1 MLTGVLSLLIALQ
14 SAAIWALAR
23 NRRRHKHA
31 MASLRETLSL
41 LEQRLSA
48 RTDAWRHA
56 TDTLEQTEQRHR
68 ITTALL
74 NETKEYLNSIINSMP
89 SVMIGV
95 TPSGHVTHWNSA
107 AELATGIRE
116 KKALGFKLLE
126 VYPELP
132 VSPEMIEEAISL
144 SEPRMRE
151 SIKIEHHGNVRF
163 VDITVYPLHSLELT
177 GAVIRVDDVT
187 MRQKLDSMMLQN
199 EKLKSLGELAAG
211 MAHEINNP
219 LAAILQSLQNVER
232 RLNPDQP
239 GNQAAATALGLDLK
253 KMDAYLEAREIK
265 RFLSGMDNAGR
276 RAAEIVRNML
286 EFSRS
291 SSRQLEPTQ
300 LNDIAHSSVN
310 FMRNAIEFSMP
321 ALSERLVIE
330 EDYDTTLPVMPAS
343 GLELQ
348 QVLVNL
354 LKNAAQAIQEA
365 KRETPLIRISTRYIP
380 PLAEIRVEDN
390 GTGMSQATSKQIF
403 DPFFTTK
410 GVGQG
415 TGLGLSISHFI
426 ITQRHH
432 GRIEVRSTPEKGT
445 TFIITLPVTPPG
457 QMH

>member
-1 MLTGVLSLLIALQ
+1 MLTGILLSLVTLQ
-14 SAAIWALAR
+14 SVAIWILAR

-31 MASLRETLSL
+31 LASLRETLSL

-56 TDTLEQTEQRHR
+56 NDTLEQTEQRHR

-116 KKALGFKLLE
+116 KKALGFKLQE
-126 VYPELP
+126 VYPDLP
-132 VSPEMIEEAISL
+132 VAPEMIEEAISL

-151 SIKIEHHGNVRF
+151 SVKIDHHGSSRF

-232 RLNPDQP
+232 RLSPDQP
-239 GNQAAATALGLDLK
+239 GNQAAAAALGLDLL

-265 RFLSGMDNAGR
+265 RFLDGMDNAGR

-300 LNDIAHSSVN
+300 LNDVVHASVN

-321 ALSERLVIE
+321 ALSEKLVIE
-330 EDYDTTLPVMPAS
+330 EDYDNTLPVMPAS

-365 KRETPLIRISTRYIP
+365 RRDAPLIKISTRYIP

-410 GVGQG
+410 VVGQG

-432 GRIEVRSTPEKGT
+432 GRIEVRSTPDKGT
-445 TFIITLPVTPPG
+445 TFIITLPVSQPG
-457 QMH
+457 QPH

>member
-1 MLTGVLSLLIALQ
+1 MLLTVLGTLAALQ
-14 SAAIWALAR
+14 TLAIYFLLR
-23 NRRRHKHA
+23 NRRRHKQTLS
-31 MASLRETLSL
+31 SLRETRTL
-41 LEQRLSA
+41 LEQRLTS

-56 TDTLEQTEQRHR
+56 SDTLEQAEQRHR

-116 KKALGFKLLE
+116 KKALGFRLQE
-126 VYPELP
+126 IYPDLP
-132 VSPEMIEEAISL
+132 VHVEMIDEAINL
-144 SEPRMRE
+144 SEPRMQE
-151 SIKIEHHGNVRF
+151 SVKIEHHGNTRY

-219 LAAILQSLQNVER
+219 LAAILQSLQNIER
-232 RLNPDQP
+232 RLSPDQA

-253 KMDAYLEAREIK
+253 KMDAYLEAREIH
-265 RFLSGMDNAGR
+265 RFLHGMESAGR

-291 SSRQLEPTQ
+291 SSRQLEPAQ
-300 LNDIAHSSVN
+300 LNEVAHNSVD

-321 ALSERLVIE
+321 DLNEKLVIE
-330 EDYDTTLPVMPAS
+330 EDYDNTLPQIPVS
-343 GLELQ
+343 RVELQ

-354 LKNAAQAIQEA
+354 LKNAAQAVQEA
-365 KRETPLIRISTRYIP
+365 RRDTPLIRISTRYIP

-390 GTGMSQATSKQIF
+390 GTGMSLATSKQIF

-410 GVGQG
+410 VVGQG

-432 GRIEVRSTPEKGT
+432 GRIEARSTPDKGT
-445 TFIITLPVTPPG
+445 TFIITLPLTQPG
-457 QMH
+457 QSR

>member
-1 MLTGVLSLLIALQ
+1 
-14 SAAIWALAR
+14 
-23 NRRRHKHA
+23 
-31 MASLRETLSL
+31 
-41 LEQRLSA
+41 
-48 RTDAWRHA
+48 
-56 TDTLEQTEQRHR
+56 
-68 ITTALL
+68 
-74 NETKEYLNSIINSMP
+74 
-89 SVMIGV
+89 
-95 TPSGHVTHWNSA
+95 
-107 AELATGIRE
+107 
-116 KKALGFKLLE
+116 
-126 VYPELP
+126 
-132 VSPEMIEEAISL
+132 MIEEAISL
-144 SEPRMRE
+144 SEPRTKEGIR
-151 SIKIEHHGNVRF
+151 IEQHGNTRHI
-163 VDITVYPLHSLELT
+163 DITVYPLHSLELT

-187 MRQKLDSMMLQN
+187 VRQKLDSMMLQN

-232 RLNPDQP
+232 RLDPEQA
-239 GNQAAATALGLDLK
+239 GNQAAATTLGLDMK
-253 KMDAYLEAREIK
+253 KLDAYLEAREIK
-265 RFLSGMDNAGR
+265 RFLDGMDNAGR

-300 LNDIAHSSVN
+300 LNDVAHASVN

-321 ALSERLVIE
+321 ALSERLAIE
-330 EDYDTTLPVMPAS
+330 EDYDSSLPILPAS
-343 GLELQ
+343 GTELQ

-390 GTGMSQATSKQIF
+390 GTGMSLATSKQIF

-410 GVGQG
+410 VVGQG

-432 GRIEVRSTPEKGT
+432 GRIEVRSVPDKGT
-445 TFIITLPVTPPG
+445 TFIITLPIAQPG
-457 QMH
+457 QSH

>member
-1 MLTGVLSLLIALQ
+1 MLTSILFLLVALLT
-14 SAAIWALAR
+14 ITIVILAR
-23 NRRRHKHA
+23 NRRRHKYA
-31 MASLRETLSL
+31 LTSLRETLSL
-41 LEQRLSA
+41 LEQRMRT

-56 TDTLEQTEQRHR
+56 NDTLEQAEQRHR
-68 ITTALL
+68 TTTSLL
-74 NETKEYLNSIINSMP
+74 NETKEYLSSIINSMP
-89 SVMIGV
+89 SIIIGV

-107 AELATGIRE
+107 AELSTGIRE
-116 KKALGFKLLE
+116 KKALGFRLQE
-126 VYPELP
+126 VYPDLP
-132 VSPEMIEEAISL
+132 VPAAMIEEAISL
-144 SEPRMRE
+144 SEPSTKEGVRL
-151 SIKIEHHGNVRF
+151 EHHGNLHY

-177 GAVIRVDDVT
+177 GAVIRIDDVT
-187 MRQKLDSMMLQN
+187 LHQKLDGMMLQN

-232 RLNPDQP
+232 RLNPELAA
-239 GNQAAATALGLDLK
+239 NQAVALALGLDLK
-253 KMDAYLEAREIK
+253 KLDTYLENREIK
-265 RFLSGMDNAGR
+265 HFLDGMDNAGR

-291 SSRQLEPTQ
+291 STRQLEPTQ
-300 LNDIAHSSVN
+300 LNDVAHGSVN

-321 ALSERLVIE
+321 ALSQTLIIE
-330 EDYDTTLPVMPAS
+330 EDYDSSLPVMSAS
-343 GLELQ
+343 GVELQ

-365 KRETPLIRISTRYIP
+365 QREAPLLRISTRYIP

-390 GTGMSQATSKQIF
+390 GTGMSQGTSKQIF

-410 GVGQG
+410 VVGQG

-432 GRIEVRSTPEKGT
+432 GRIEVKSTPNKGT
-445 TFIITLPVTPPG
+445 TFIITLPITQIG
-457 QMH
+457 

>member
-1 MLTGVLSLLIALQ
+1 MLTGILLSLVVLQ
-14 SAAIWALAR
+14 SIAIGVLAR

-31 MASLRETLSL
+31 LASVRETLAL

-56 TDTLEQTEQRHR
+56 NDTLEQAEQRHR

-116 KKALGFKLLE
+116 KKALGFKLQE
-126 VYPELP
+126 VYPDLP
-132 VSPEMIEEAISL
+132 VAPEMIEEAISL

-151 SIKIEHHGNVRF
+151 SIRIDHHGSTRF

-232 RLNPDQP
+232 RLSPEQP

-253 KMDAYLEAREIK
+253 NMDAYLEAREIK
-265 RFLSGMDNAGR
+265 RFLDGMDQAGR

-300 LNDIAHSSVN
+300 LNDVTHASVN

-321 ALSERLVIE
+321 ALSEKLVIE
-330 EDYDTTLPVMPAS
+330 EDYDSSLPIMPAS
-343 GLELQ
+343 GIELQ

-365 KRETPLIRISTRYIP
+365 RRDTPLIRISTRYIP

-410 GVGQG
+410 VVGQG

-432 GRIEVRSTPEKGT
+432 GRIEVRSTPGKGT
-445 TFIITLPVTPPG
+445 TFIITLPVAQPG
-457 QMH
+457 QSH

>member
-1 MLTGVLSLLIALQ
+1 MLISVLVLLVTLQLIA
-14 SAAIWALAR
+14 IWVLMR
-23 NRRRHKHA
+23 NRRRHKRA
-31 MASLRETLSL
+31 LSSLRETVAL

-56 TDTLEQTEQRHR
+56 NDTLEQTEQRHR

-116 KKALGFKLLE
+116 KKALGFRLQE
-126 VYPELP
+126 IYPNLP
-132 VSPEMIEEAISL
+132 VPAEMIEEAISL

-151 SIKIEHHGNVRF
+151 NVKVDHLGMNRY

-232 RLNPDQP
+232 RLSPDQA
-239 GNQAAATALGLDLK
+239 GNQAAAAALGLDLK
-253 KMDAYLEAREIK
+253 KLDSYLEAREIK
-265 RFLSGMDNAGR
+265 RFLGGMDNAGR

-291 SSRQLEPTQ
+291 SSRQLEATQ
-300 LNDIAHSSVN
+300 LNDVAHASVN

-321 ALSERLVIE
+321 SLSESLVIE
-330 EDYDTTLPVMPAS
+330 EDYDNSLPAIPAS
-343 GLELQ
+343 GIELQ

-365 KRETPLIRISTRYIP
+365 RRDAPLIRISTRYIP

-390 GTGMSQATSKQIF
+390 GTGMSLATSKQIF

-410 GVGQG
+410 VVGQG

-432 GRIEVRSTPEKGT
+432 GRIEARSTPDKGT
-445 TFIITLPVTPPG
+445 TFVITLPIAQPG
-457 QMH
+457 QSH

>member
-1 MLTGVLSLLIALQ
+1 MLTSILFLLVALLT
-14 SAAIWALAR
+14 ITIVILAR
-23 NRRRHKHA
+23 NRRRHKYA
-31 MASLRETLSL
+31 LTSLRETLSL
-41 LEQRLSA
+41 LEQRMRT

-56 TDTLEQTEQRHR
+56 NDTLEQAEQRHR
-68 ITTALL
+68 TTTSLL
-74 NETKEYLNSIINSMP
+74 NETKEYLSSIINSMP
-89 SVMIGV
+89 SIIIGV

-107 AELATGIRE
+107 AELSTGIRE
-116 KKALGFKLLE
+116 KKALGFRLQE
-126 VYPELP
+126 VYPDLP
-132 VSPEMIEEAISL
+132 VPAAMIEEAISL
-144 SEPRMRE
+144 SEPSTKEGVRL
-151 SIKIEHHGNVRF
+151 EHHGNLHY

-177 GAVIRVDDVT
+177 GAVIRIDDVT
-187 MRQKLDSMMLQN
+187 LRQKLDGMMLQN

-232 RLNPDQP
+232 RLNPELAA
-239 GNQAAATALGLDLK
+239 NQVVALALGL
-253 KMDAYLEAREIK
+253 
-265 RFLSGMDNAGR
+265 DNAGR

-291 SSRQLEPTQ
+291 STRQLEPTQ
-300 LNDIAHSSVN
+300 LNDVAHGSVN

-321 ALSERLVIE
+321 ALSQTLIIE
-330 EDYDTTLPVMPAS
+330 EDYDNSLPVMSAS
-343 GLELQ
+343 GVELQ

-365 KRETPLIRISTRYIP
+365 QREAPLLRISTRYIP

-390 GTGMSQATSKQIF
+390 GTGMSQGTSKQIF

-410 GVGQG
+410 VVGQG

-432 GRIEVRSTPEKGT
+432 GRIEVKSTPNKGT
-445 TFIITLPVTPPG
+445 TFIITLPITQIG
-457 QMH
+457 

>member
-1 MLTGVLSLLIALQ
+1 VLTGILLSLLALQ
-14 SAAIWALAR
+14 AVAIWILAR

-31 MASLRETLSL
+31 LASLRETMSL

-56 TDTLEQTEQRHR
+56 NDTLEQTEQRHR

-116 KKALGFKLLE
+116 KKALGFKLQE
-126 VYPELP
+126 VYPDLP
-132 VSPEMIEEAISL
+132 VAPEMIEEAISL

-151 SIKIEHHGNVRF
+151 SVRIDHHGSSRF

-239 GNQAAATALGLDLK
+239 GNQAAAAALGLDLR

-265 RFLSGMDNAGR
+265 RFLDGMDNAGR

-300 LNDIAHSSVN
+300 LNDVVHASVN

-321 ALSERLVIE
+321 ALSEKLVIE
-330 EDYDTTLPVMPAS
+330 EDYDTTLPVMAAS

-365 KRETPLIRISTRYIP
+365 RRDAPLIRISTRYIP

-410 GVGQG
+410 VVGQG

-432 GRIEVRSTPEKGT
+432 GRIEVRSTPDKGT
-445 TFIITLPVTPPG
+445 TFIITLPVTHSG
-457 QMH
+457 QPH

>member
-1 MLTGVLSLLIALQ
+1 MLTSILLLLVVLQAV
-14 SAAIWALAR
+14 AIWILLR
-23 NRRRHKHA
+23 NRRRHKSA
-31 MASLRETLSL
+31 LSSLRETLTL
-41 LEQRLSA
+41 LEQRLTA

-56 TDTLEQTEQRHR
+56 SDTLEQAEQRHR
-68 ITTALL
+68 ITTSLL

-107 AELATGIRE
+107 AELSTGIRE
-116 KKALGFKLLE
+116 KKALGFRLQE
-126 VYPELP
+126 VYPDLP
-132 VSPEMIEEAISL
+132 VPPEMIEEAISL

-151 SIKIEHHGNVRF
+151 SIRIDQHGSTRY

-232 RLNPDQP
+232 RLNPDQA

-253 KMDAYLEAREIK
+253 KLDAYLEAREIK
-265 RFLSGMDNAGR
+265 RFLEGMDNAGR

-291 SSRQLEPTQ
+291 SSRHLEPTR
-300 LNDIAHSSVN
+300 LNEVAHASVN

-321 ALSERLVIE
+321 ALSEKLIIE
-330 EDYDTTLPVMPAS
+330 EDYDTTLPSIPAS
-343 GLELQ
+343 GIELQ

-354 LKNAAQAIQEA
+354 LKNSAQAIQEA
-365 KRETPLIRISTRYIP
+365 RRDAPLIRISTRYIP

-390 GTGMSQATSKQIF
+390 GTGMSQSTSKQIF

-410 GVGQG
+410 VVGQG

-432 GRIEVRSTPEKGT
+432 GRIEAKSTADKGT
-445 TFIITLPVTPPG
+445 TFIITLPIAQPG
-457 QMH
+457 QSH

>member
-1 MLTGVLSLLIALQ
+1 MLTGILLSLLALQ
-14 SAAIWALAR
+14 AVAIWILAR

-31 MASLRETLSL
+31 LASLRETMSL

-56 TDTLEQTEQRHR
+56 NDTLEQTEQRHR

-89 SVMIGV
+89 SIMIGV
-95 TPSGHVTHWNSA
+95 TPSGHITHWNSA

-116 KKALGFKLLE
+116 KQALGFRLHE
-126 VYPELP
+126 IYPDLP
-132 VSPEMIEEAISL
+132 VSTAMIDEAIAN
-144 SEPRMRE
+144 SEPLTRE
-151 SIKIEHHGNVRF
+151 NVKIEHLSTVRF

-187 MRQKLDSMMLQN
+187 LRQKLDSMMLQN

-239 GNQAAATALGLDLK
+239 GNQAAAAALGLDLR

-265 RFLSGMDNAGR
+265 RFLDGMDNAGR

-300 LNDIAHSSVN
+300 LNDVVHASVN

-321 ALSERLVIE
+321 ALSEKLVIE
-330 EDYDTTLPVMPAS
+330 EDYDTTLPVMAAS

-365 KRETPLIRISTRYIP
+365 RRDAPLIRISTRYIP

-410 GVGQG
+410 VVGQG

-432 GRIEVRSTPEKGT
+432 GRIEVRSTPDKGT
-445 TFIITLPVTPPG
+445 TFIITLPVTHSG
-457 QMH
+457 QPH

>member
-1 MLTGVLSLLIALQ
+1 MLTGILLSLLALQ
-14 SAAIWALAR
+14 AVVIWILAR

-31 MASLRETLSL
+31 LASLRETMSL

-56 TDTLEQTEQRHR
+56 NDTLEQTEQRHR

-116 KKALGFKLLE
+116 KKALGFKLQE
-126 VYPELP
+126 VYPDLP
-132 VSPEMIEEAISL
+132 VAPEMIEEAISL

-151 SIKIEHHGNVRF
+151 SVRIDHHGSSRF

-239 GNQAAATALGLDLK
+239 GNQAAAAALGLDLR

-265 RFLSGMDNAGR
+265 RFLDGMDNAGR

-300 LNDIAHSSVN
+300 LNDVVHASVN

-321 ALSERLVIE
+321 ALSEKLVIE
-330 EDYDTTLPVMPAS
+330 EDYDTTLPVMAAS

-365 KRETPLIRISTRYIP
+365 RRDAPLIRISTRYIP

-410 GVGQG
+410 VVGQG

-432 GRIEVRSTPEKGT
+432 GRIEVRSTPDKGT
-445 TFIITLPVTPPG
+445 TFIITLPVTHSG
-457 QMH
+457 QPH

>member
-1 MLTGVLSLLIALQ
+1 MLTGILLSLLALQ
-14 SAAIWALAR
+14 TVAIWILAR

-31 MASLRETLSL
+31 LASLRETMSL

-56 TDTLEQTEQRHR
+56 NDTLEQTEQRHR

-116 KKALGFKLLE
+116 KKALGFKLQE
-126 VYPELP
+126 VYPDLP
-132 VSPEMIEEAISL
+132 VAPEMIEEAISL

-151 SIKIEHHGNVRF
+151 SVRIDHHGSSRF

-239 GNQAAATALGLDLK
+239 GNQAAAAALGLDLR

-265 RFLSGMDNAGR
+265 RFLDGMDNAGR

-300 LNDIAHSSVN
+300 LNDVVHASVN

-321 ALSERLVIE
+321 ALSEKLVIE
-330 EDYDTTLPVMPAS
+330 EDYDTTLPVMAAS

-365 KRETPLIRISTRYIP
+365 RRDAPLIRISTRYIP

-410 GVGQG
+410 VVGQG

-432 GRIEVRSTPEKGT
+432 GRIEVRSTPDKGT
-445 TFIITLPVTPPG
+445 TFIITLPVTHSG
-457 QMH
+457 QPQ

>member
-1 MLTGVLSLLIALQ
+1 MLTGILLSLLALQ
-14 SAAIWALAR
+14 AVAIWILAR

-31 MASLRETLSL
+31 LASLRETMSL

-56 TDTLEQTEQRHR
+56 NDTLEQTEQRHR

-116 KKALGFKLLE
+116 KKALGFKLQE
-126 VYPELP
+126 VYPDLP
-132 VSPEMIEEAISL
+132 VAPEMIEEAISL

-151 SIKIEHHGNVRF
+151 SVRIDHHGSSRF

-239 GNQAAATALGLDLK
+239 GNQAAAAALGLDLR

-265 RFLSGMDNAGR
+265 RFLDGMDNAGR

-300 LNDIAHSSVN
+300 LNDVVHASAN

-321 ALSERLVIE
+321 ALSEKLVIE
-330 EDYDTTLPVMPAS
+330 EDYDTTLPVMAAS

-365 KRETPLIRISTRYIP
+365 RRDAPLIRISTRYIP

-410 GVGQG
+410 VVGQG

-432 GRIEVRSTPEKGT
+432 GRIEVRSTPDKGT
-445 TFIITLPVTPPG
+445 TFIITLPVTHSG
-457 QMH
+457 QPH

>member
-1 MLTGVLSLLIALQ
+1 MLTGILLSLLALQ
-14 SAAIWALAR
+14 AVAIWILAR

-31 MASLRETLSL
+31 LASLRETMSL

-56 TDTLEQTEQRHR
+56 NDTLEQTEQRHR

-116 KKALGFKLLE
+116 KKALGFKLQE
-126 VYPELP
+126 VYPDLP
-132 VSPEMIEEAISL
+132 VAPEMIEEAISL

-151 SIKIEHHGNVRF
+151 SVRIDHHGSSRF

-239 GNQAAATALGLDLK
+239 GNQAAAAALGLDLR

-265 RFLSGMDNAGR
+265 RFLDGMDNAGR

-300 LNDIAHSSVN
+300 LNDVVHASVN

-321 ALSERLVIE
+321 ALSEKLVIE
-330 EDYDTTLPVMPAS
+330 EDYDTTLPVMAAS

-365 KRETPLIRISTRYIP
+365 RRDAPLIRISTRYIP

-410 GVGQG
+410 VVGQG

-432 GRIEVRSTPEKGT
+432 GRIEVRSTPDKGT
-445 TFIITLPVTPPG
+445 TFIITLPVTHSG
-457 QMH
+457 QPQ

>member
-1 MLTGVLSLLIALQ
+1 MLTGFLALLAALQ
-14 SAAIWALAR
+14 AIAIWALLR
-23 NRRRHKHA
+23 NRRRHKRA
-31 MASLRETLSL
+31 LSSLRETLAL
-41 LEQRLSA
+41 LEQRLST

-56 TDTLEQTEQRHR
+56 NDTLEQAEQRHR

-116 KKALGFKLLE
+116 KKALGFRLQE
-126 VYPELP
+126 VYPDLP
-132 VSPEMIEEAISL
+132 VPSDMIEEAISL
-144 SEPRMRE
+144 SEPRTKEGIR
-151 SIKIEHHGNVRF
+151 IEQHGNTRHI
-163 VDITVYPLHSLELT
+163 DITVYPLHSLELT

-187 MRQKLDSMMLQN
+187 VRQKLDSMMLQN

-232 RLNPDQP
+232 RLDPEQA
-239 GNQAAATALGLDLK
+239 GNQAAATTLGLDMK
-253 KMDAYLEAREIK
+253 KLDAYLEAREIK
-265 RFLSGMDNAGR
+265 RFLDGMDNAGR

-300 LNDIAHSSVN
+300 LNDVAHASVN

-321 ALSERLVIE
+321 ALSERLAIE
-330 EDYDTTLPVMPAS
+330 EDYDSSLPILPAS
-343 GLELQ
+343 GTELQ

-390 GTGMSQATSKQIF
+390 GTGMSLATSKQIF

-410 GVGQG
+410 VVGQG

-432 GRIEVRSTPEKGT
+432 GRIEVRSVPDKGT
-445 TFIITLPVTPPG
+445 TFIITLPIAQPG
-457 QMH
+457 QSH